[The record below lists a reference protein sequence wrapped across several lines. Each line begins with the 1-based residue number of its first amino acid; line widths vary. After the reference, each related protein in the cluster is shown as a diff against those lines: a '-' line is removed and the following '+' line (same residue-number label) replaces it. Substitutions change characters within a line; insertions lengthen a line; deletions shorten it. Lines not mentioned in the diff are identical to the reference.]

1 METEVAELQNP
12 PAYFDGKALW
22 DVFCRLVAG
31 GFFFYLLF
39 DNLSSVISFVNR
51 APQTNT
57 FYFWAAVTAKS
68 LVVVF
73 VALHCVLFVAR
84 MRPVK
89 KTRGVSPRAMA
100 LLGSFFF
107 YLLAIPSGQPS
118 LWQAIVGSLLLCAG
132 TTMAV
137 IALSRLGRSYSMM
150 PEARRLITTG
160 PYSLVRHP
168 MYLSEEIAI
177 AGIVV
182 QHFSPYAVAL
192 FIIHLWIQMQRMKH
206 EEGVLRETF
215 TEYDEVMGTR
225 PRLIPYIY

>member
-12 PAYFDGKALW
+12 PASFDGKALW

-39 DNLSSVISFVNR
+39 DNLSSVISFASRN
-51 APQTNT
+51 AQTNT

-68 LVVVF
+68 LVVIF
-73 VALHCVLFVAR
+73 VALHCVLFITR
-84 MRPVK
+84 WRPIKKSSGMRPRV
-89 KTRGVSPRAMA
+89 MA

-118 LWQAIVGSLLLCAG
+118 LWQAIVGSLLLSAG

-137 IALSRLGRSYSMM
+137 ISLSRLGRSYSMM
-150 PEARRLITTG
+150 PEARKLITTG
-160 PYSLVRHP
+160 PYAIVRHP

-182 QHFSPYAVAL
+182 QHFSLYAVAL
-192 FIIHLWIQMQRMKH
+192 FTIHLWIQIQRMKH
-206 EEGVLRETF
+206 EERVLRETF
-215 TEYDEVMGTR
+215 SEYDDVMGPR
-225 PRLIPYIY
+225 PRLMPHLY

>member
-1 METEVAELQNP
+1 
-12 PAYFDGKALW
+12 
-22 DVFCRLVAG
+22 
-31 GFFFYLLF
+31 
-39 DNLSSVISFVNR
+39 
-51 APQTNT
+51 
-57 FYFWAAVTAKS
+57 
-68 LVVVF
+68 
-73 VALHCVLFVAR
+73 

-160 PYSLVRHP
+160 PYAVVRHP

-177 AGIVV
+177 AGIVI
-182 QHFSPYAVAL
+182 QNFSIYALAL
-192 FIIHLWIQMQRMKH
+192 FTIHFWIQVQRMKN
-206 EEGVLRETF
+206 EESLLRDTF
-215 TEYDEVMGTR
+215 DEYDEVMGTR
-225 PRLIPYIY
+225 PRLIPHVY